1 MFSLHMSGMVI
12 SSVIIPYFRS
22 SSLRLDY
29 FDNLFDRERIQKIEK
44 RPAFILNDRVKKE
57 LLSEKEIAFA
67 ERLVEI
73 EVEHLQSEVMNKVE
87 RWSNEGLGAKTMAKW
102 GKHYPENKYVCV
114 RWDFLLMFVY

>member
-1 MFSLHMSGMVI
+1 MFYWPAPRACYTVK
-12 SSVIIPYFRS
+12 
-22 SSLRLDY
+22 
-29 FDNLFDRERIQKIEK
+29 NLPVEKPAARERIQKIEK

-57 LLSEKEIAFA
+57 LLSEKEVAFA

-114 RWDFLLMFVY
+114 RFLLVFSFISTHDNF

>member
-1 MFSLHMSGMVI
+1 MFYWPAPRACYTVK
-12 SSVIIPYFRS
+12 
-22 SSLRLDY
+22 
-29 FDNLFDRERIQKIEK
+29 NLPVEKPAARERIQKIEK

-57 LLSEKEIAFA
+57 LLSEKEVAFA

-114 RWDFLLMFVY
+114 RFLFIDLSLLFNSNNNYF